1 MTVEHIIPCICTKH
15 PPTAADKSTY
25 GMPILTVSDGL
36 VSNKQFYS
44 ATCPV
49 CRRGGL
55 ISSNSSYKALMRW
68 NEMQEKL
75 YAFEKREIIYYDDF
89 EQYTDKYGNYLS
101 EYKSTWDEL

>member
-49 CRRGGL
+49 CRRGEL
-55 ISSNSSYKALMRW
+55 IYSNSPFKALKHW

-75 YAFEKREIIYYDDF
+75 YAFEKRYIIYRDDF
-89 EQYTDKYGNYLS
+89 KQYMDEQGNYLP
-101 EYKSTWDEL
+101 EYKSKWDEL